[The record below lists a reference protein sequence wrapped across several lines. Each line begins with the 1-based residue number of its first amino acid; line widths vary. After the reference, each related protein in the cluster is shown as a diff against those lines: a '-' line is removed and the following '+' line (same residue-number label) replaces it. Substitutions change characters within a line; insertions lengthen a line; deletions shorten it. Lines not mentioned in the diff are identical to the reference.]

1 MISCFEQLKKKVA
14 ELENGTHTLKMLAA
28 ELSEP
33 ANLFCGEKLP
43 ENLALPDNI
52 LLFHHDW
59 AAASPNSHYRYT
71 VVVPLGR
78 MSYLIEQQRV
88 EVDEGEI
95 LFIAPEQLRYLH
107 PGSPCYARIFITFE
121 LPGRQSYL
129 PQGAVARFGGESE
142 KILREVIA
150 LFQHKETLRCAF
162 RLTEFLLSLENGGT
176 AGASREFSPL
186 AARCIAYI
194 NRHLAENLSVNGIA
208 GALKVSGS
216 NLRMIFRRETGISIG
231 RYIVRQRLNRAKH
244 LLAATSMSVE
254 EIAGLCGYASLISFS
269 LFFKRNSGVSPLNF
283 RRMKG

>member
-1 MISCFEQLKKKVA
+1 M
-14 ELENGTHTLKMLAA
+14 ENGTHTLKMLAA

-59 AAASPNSHYRYT
+59 AEASPNAHYRYT

-78 MSYLIEQQRV
+78 MTYLIEQQRLDV
-88 EVDEGEI
+88 NEGGV
-95 LFIAPEQLRYLH
+95 LFIAPEQVRYLH
-107 PGSPCYARIFITFE
+107 PGSPCYARLFITFE

-129 PQGAVARFGGESE
+129 PQGVVARFGGESE
-142 KILREVIA
+142 KILREIIA
-150 LFQHKETLRCAF
+150 LFQKRDMLRCAF
-162 RLTEFLLSLENGGT
+162 RLVEFLLSLE
-176 AGASREFSPL
+176 AEKSPEKSREFSPL

-231 RYIVRQRLNRAKH
+231 RYIMRQRLSRAKH
-244 LLAATSMSVE
+244 LLAATRMSVE

>member
-1 MISCFEQLKKKVA
+1 M
-14 ELENGTHTLKMLAA
+14 ENGTHTLKMLAA

-107 PGSPCYARIFITFE
+107 PGLLWPC
-121 LPGRQSYL
+121 P
-129 PQGAVARFGGESE
+129 
-142 KILREVIA
+142 K
-150 LFQHKETLRCAF
+150 
-162 RLTEFLLSLENGGT
+162 
-176 AGASREFSPL
+176 
-186 AARCIAYI
+186 
-194 NRHLAENLSVNGIA
+194 
-208 GALKVSGS
+208 
-216 NLRMIFRRETGISIG
+216 
-231 RYIVRQRLNRAKH
+231 RA
-244 LLAATSMSVE
+244 T
-254 EIAGLCGYASLISFS
+254 
-269 LFFKRNSGVSPLNF
+269 N
-283 RRMKG
+283 